1 MFEIVSG
8 KDPQKALQKAH
19 EYIREDRKQAAIDIL
34 EDNITDDPESFE
46 LFQELARL
54 YYDND
59 ERANAID
66 VLRRAQGLVPSRT
79 DEVIAEL
86 SELFYQHTSI
96 DAGQYLVQLYTAQQ
110 KYDDISKILQGLN
123 EHEVELLIRKYE
135 KLTQNLEKGDVVA
148 KADIDNAIILAS
160 LKYRLNASEEAMSV
174 IEPLVAGEA
183 YKKQL
188 LNWGRIMSRERY
200 SDPQAALLLLR
211 MQLGSND
218 YEGALTQA
226 QRIFDKFPEISD
238 QLIDVLAAVQ
248 PPPAL
253 QSSYTQMLTD
263 LYITKGDLE
272 TSIEQLQQ
280 MLELGSKDV
289 DTIIRDL
296 RKLELVNPKDIKVL
310 YTLADAYIRAQRVS
324 LAINELD
331 KIFELDA
338 DQYEEVLRR
347 YRQALEVKG
356 NDPLV
361 MQGLVNLYL
370 KKDDTDAAV
379 DVVEAVFRQD
389 PGLLNEFIYNLTAI
403 LEKDIDNVRAL
414 DLIGTCYARKG
425 DRESALLIFQQL
437 LDKEEYRRVSEAA
450 REMGNAYPH
459 DAQYANLRATSLAL
473 LGANEEAL
481 QAALDFLEAE
491 PDQTAQLLPALD
503 LIVSKAPQ
511 FLPRIEPIYRKYHR
525 TDPFVAELA
534 MARAHAYAGEYRK
547 AVSAFERCLKDDERR
562 DVTKRAIIEVLK
574 EKPDAVPLLLT
585 AARIYMSE
593 GEMDVAT
600 QFFKTAQRI
609 DPEAFFEIINEF
621 YDAIKSFPKGR
632 EARTLLVETFYSRGM
647 WDRVIEES
655 RRAVEV
661 FEKDAQYFN
670 LKLGQALVETGN
682 LSDAVRPLM
691 ISLEGEEDYSQ
702 EVIEY
707 LDRILKTDKSNVPA
721 HFARGRALS
730 RAGHVEEAV
739 DEYLLTAKILP
750 ARAGHVLAELKTLA
764 SKVRDHPKVL
774 YALGFIG
781 LGQKKYESAIRDL
794 ARACELDKSYARKVI
809 PQLER
814 LQKKVSNPAL
824 SFALA
829 KMYCATGAR
838 RPAIALF
845 ALAQSQEKKYREPVI
860 TEMKKICEDSKQDTE
875 CRKQLA
881 EIYFN
886 YHNWEDILTLFG
898 DIYRLD
904 QQEGPWIKEFIGR
917 ILEAD
922 LHAYS
927 AYYFLARILM
937 DEGAYG
943 KAVEVYKKVVEMAP
957 AEAGSVIQALSGND
971 ARAAEVG
978 LFLSDLYIDNGYG
991 REAVE
996 VLDRI
1001 LSQDPA
1007 GAGPVEERLR
1017 RVIDRYPEIGESYL
1031 LQGRI
1036 HGARGDFEGAIHS
1049 IERAIELMPGREDV
1063 VIRLGQL
1070 LHEVGEVERA
1080 VTIFTELLSKTSDR
1094 NTIYRLIRTARED
1107 YYKEKLAML
1116 RGDEHHVR
1124 LERAHIY
1131 LLIDRLGEAE
1141 DEIKFEATDKTIMKR
1156 QACLKARLA
1165 LKKRRPLDAL
1175 DIIQAVPL
1183 DKDTAETYADVYEAL
1198 GSFGTAVRV
1207 LRQAGVEGME
1217 QRIRGLEKLAQSKR
1231 ATKGKYFV
1239 EGRT

>member
-1 MFEIVSG
+1 MFDIFSA
-8 KDPQKALQKAH
+8 KDPQRALQKAH
-19 EYIREDRKQAAIDIL
+19 EYIREGKQQAAIEIL
-34 EDNITDDPESFE
+34 EDNITEDPESFE
-46 LFQELARL
+46 LLQELARI
-54 YYDND
+54 YYDVD
-59 ERANAID
+59 ERAHAID
-66 VLRRAQGLVPSRT
+66 VLRRAQILVPSRT

-86 SELFYQHTSI
+86 SELFYHHTSI

-123 EHEVELLIRKYE
+123 QHEIELLIRKYE
-135 KLTQNLEKGDVVA
+135 KLSQNLGERDVVS
-148 KADIDNAIILAS
+148 KGDIDNAIILAA
-160 LKYRLNASEEAMSV
+160 LKFQLNASEAAVAV
-174 IEPLVAGEA
+174 IEPLIAGDA

-188 LNWGRIMSRERY
+188 LSWARIVSRERY

-211 MQLGSND
+211 MQLGGND

-248 PPPAL
+248 PPAAL
-253 QSSYTQMLTD
+253 QSSFTQMLTD
-263 LYITKGDLE
+263 LYITKGDLD
-272 TSIEQLQQ
+272 TSIDQLQQ

-296 RKLELVNPKDIKVL
+296 RKLELVNPKDLKIL

-331 KIFELDA
+331 KIFEIDPG
-338 DQYEEVLRR
+338 QYEEVLRR

-370 KKDDTDAAV
+370 KNGDTDAAV
-379 DVVEAVFRQD
+379 DVVESVYRQD

-414 DLIGTCYARKG
+414 DLIGACYARKG
-425 DRESALLIFQQL
+425 DRESALLVFQQM
-437 LDKEEYRRVSEAA
+437 LDKEEYQRVSEAA
-450 REMGNAYPH
+450 HQIGDAYPH
-459 DAQYANLRATSLAL
+459 DAQYANLRATSLVL
-473 LGANEEAL
+473 LGAAEEAL
-481 QAALDFLEAE
+481 QAVLGFLEVE
-491 PDQTAQLLPALD
+491 PDQVARLLPALD
-503 LIVSKAPQ
+503 LIISRAPR
-511 FLPRIEPIYRKYHR
+511 FFARIEPVYRKYHR
-525 TDPFVAELA
+525 TEPFVAELA
-534 MARAHAYAGEYRK
+534 MARAYAYTGEYRK

-562 DVTKRAIIEVLK
+562 DVTKRALIEVLK

-585 AARIYMSE
+585 AARIYISE
-593 GEMDVAT
+593 GDMEIAT

-609 DPEAFFEIINEF
+609 DPEAFFEVINEF

-670 LKLGQALVETGN
+670 LKLGEALVETGN

-691 ISLEGEEDYSQ
+691 ISLEGDEDYSQ

-730 RAGHVEEAV
+730 RAGHIEEAV
-739 DEYLLTAKILP
+739 DEYMLTAKILP
-750 ARAGHVLAELKTLA
+750 ARAGHVLAELKTL
-764 SKVRDHPKVL
+764 SSRVRGHPKVL
-774 YALGFIG
+774 FALGFIA
-781 LGQKKYESAIRDL
+781 LGQKKYESAIHDL
-794 ARACELDKSYARKVI
+794 TRACELDASYARRVI
-809 PQLER
+809 PILER
-814 LQKKVSNPAL
+814 LQKKISNPAL

-829 KMYCATGAR
+829 KMHYAAGAR
-838 RPAIALF
+838 SPAIALF
-845 ALAQSQEKKYREPVI
+845 TLAQSQEKQYREPVI
-860 TEMKKICEDSKQDTE
+860 TEMKKICEDYKQDTE
-875 CRKQLA
+875 CRKRLA

-886 YHNWEDILTLFG
+886 YHNWEDILTLFD

-904 QQEGPWIKEFIGR
+904 RQEGPWIKEFIGR
-917 ILEAD
+917 ILEVD
-922 LHAYS
+922 THAYS
-927 AYYFLARILM
+927 AHYFLARILM
-937 DEGAYG
+937 DDGAYG
-943 KAVEVYKKVVEMAP
+943 MAVEVYKKVVEMAP
-957 AEAGSVIQALSGND
+957 AEAGSVIQALSGQD
-971 ARAAEVG
+971 TRAAEVE

-996 VLDRI
+996 VLDEL
-1001 LSQDPA
+1001 LSRDPTRA
-1007 GAGPVEERLR
+1007 GLVEERLG
-1017 RVIDRYPEIGESYL
+1017 RVIDKYPEIGETYL
-1031 LQGRI
+1031 LHGRI
-1036 HGARGDFEGAIHS
+1036 YGAQGDFESAIHS
-1049 IERAIELMPGREDV
+1049 IERAIKLMPGREDV

-1080 VTIFTELLSKTSDR
+1080 VNIFSGLLHKTSDR
-1094 NTIYRLIRTARED
+1094 NSVYRMIRTARED
-1107 YYKEKLAML
+1107 YYKEKLSML
-1116 RGDEHHVR
+1116 QGDEHGVR
-1124 LERAHIY
+1124 LERAHFY
-1131 LLIDRLGEAE
+1131 LLIDRIREAE
-1141 DEIKFEATDKTIMKR
+1141 EEIRFESTDKKIVKR
-1156 QACLKARLA
+1156 QTLLKARLC

-1175 DIIQAVPL
+1175 EIMQTLPV
-1183 DKDTAETYADVYEAL
+1183 DKETAETHADVYEAL
-1198 GSFGTAVRV
+1198 GSFNAAARV

-1217 QRIRGLEKLAQSKR
+1217 QRIRGFEKLAQSKR